1 MKTPGALLYITGTTS
16 GELTEKVS
24 SLDPE
29 LQTRIKLVGEVSSD
43 ELKRLLGTVRV
54 VSVPSIYVAPVASP
68 SAIEGL
74 ASGTPVAASRSISTE
89 VINDGLNSVF
99 CDFQQAEQ
107 TAQVFDRL
115 MTDNEWWQSLSE
127 QGLMSAT
134 NFSSQS
140 VAEKY
145 VDLCSR
151 R

>member
-1 MKTPGALLYITGTTS
+1 
-16 GELTEKVS
+16 
-24 SLDPE
+24 
-29 LQTRIKLVGEVSSD
+29 
-43 ELKRLLGTVRV
+43 
-54 VSVPSIYVAPVASP
+54 
-68 SAIEGL
+68 
-74 ASGTPVAASRSISTE
+74 
-89 VINDGLNSVF
+89 LNSVF